1 MQRFQSF
8 LTPWLWPKKRSEQPN
23 IVIRLG
29 RVIHWCFIVSAILS
43 VIIGVALTAIT
54 YQNHEA
60 SVLDIAA
67 WKKAHTSDVC
77 YSNPIDI
84 ELLNR
89 GINPDTSK
97 PLSKMEM
104 ELHRRGINCFNKND
118 VTNEQSQSLDVQQIP
133 TEEPTAVDAEPMIAL
148 GGVLTAF
155 IFLLVGRAVR
165 YVLAAE

>member
-1 MQRFQSF
+1 
-8 LTPWLWPKKRSEQPN
+8 
-23 IVIRLG
+23 
-29 RVIHWCFIVSAILS
+29 
-43 VIIGVALTAIT
+43 
-54 YQNHEA
+54 
-60 SVLDIAA
+60 
-67 WKKAHTSDVC
+67 
-77 YSNPIDI
+77 
-84 ELLNR
+84 
-89 GINPDTSK
+89 
-97 PLSKMEM
+97 MEM